1 MLKIP
6 VSIGELV
13 DKITILKIKLK
24 FINGPKKVNVK
35 KEYDLLNDVLK
46 DSSLIIEDELMSD
59 LQGINQKLWDVE
71 DEIRIKELNND
82 FKKDFIILARSIY
95 KLNDKRSE
103 IKKKINKKYN
113 SIIVEEK
120 IYEKYNWRL
129 SSKGK

>member
-1 MLKIP
+1 MFKIP

-24 FINGPKKVNVK
+24 FLKGQRKVNVK

-46 DSSLIIEDELMSD
+46 NSSLIIEDDLMSD
-59 LQGINQKLWDVE
+59 LQLINQKLWDVE

-82 FKKDFIILARSIY
+82 FKKDFITLARSIY
-95 KLNDKRSE
+95 KLNDKRAE

-113 SIIVEEK
+113 SIIFEEK
-120 IYEKYNWRL
+120 IYEKYN
-129 SSKGK
+129 